1 VIDQAT
7 GITPTATNDPALSGG
22 VIAGLAVVGA
32 IILAIIALVI
42 WGLIMRRKARANM
55 RTDGVLPKSGG
66 VGVTWSNVGYEVK
79 PTHSGSWGRIAAW
92 FKGSGKVSNTGEA
105 GENVGPNGGKI
116 VLRDVCGQLPA
127 GGFCAILGPSGAG
140 KSTLVDVLAG
150 KRKAG
155 KVEGR
160 VGFTR
165 AGQERV
171 KIGYVDQVSRL
182 YAIHLSCSVLTS
194 SLTFYHPPLLFSRL
208 STLQLNFDYPK
219 TSPRGSSK
227 IEQLP
232 SSPNSASL
240 MSPIL
245 ALDQSREEEYQ
256 EVRCVEFL
264 SVLNLLLLPT
274 YSFLTNLPPD

>member
-1 VIDQAT
+1 VINSLTGPLTVDCSGSTCFFKQNLLVTLFGNDGLSLSSCTHGECVQQYVIDQAT
-7 GITPTATNDPALSGG
+7 GVTSTTSSDPALSGG

-66 VGVTWSNVGYEVK
+66 AGVTWSNVGYEVK
-79 PTHSGSWGRIAAW
+79 PTHSGSWGRVAAW
-92 FKGSGKVSNTGEA
+92 FKGSGKVSNTGEG

-165 AGQERV
+165 SGQERI
-171 KIGYVDQVSRL
+171 KIGYVDQVG
-182 YAIHLSCSVLTS
+182 
-194 SLTFYHPPLLFSRL
+194 PPTLLHIS
-208 STLQLNFDYPK
+208 
-219 TSPRGSSK
+219 
-227 IEQLP
+227 I
-232 SSPNSASL
+232 
-240 MSPIL
+240 
-245 ALDQSREEEYQ
+245 
-256 EVRCVEFL
+256 VC
-264 SVLNLLLLPT
+264 
-274 YSFLTNLPPD
+274 